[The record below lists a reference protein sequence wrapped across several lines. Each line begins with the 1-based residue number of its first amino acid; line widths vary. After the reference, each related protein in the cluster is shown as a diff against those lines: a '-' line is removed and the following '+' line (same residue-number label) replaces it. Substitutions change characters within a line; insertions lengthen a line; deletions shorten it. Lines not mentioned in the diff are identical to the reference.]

1 MRHKV
6 IYGNINIGILL
17 YTLIFAFLSTFISQA
32 QDMAVP
38 VEIQYPLFLK
48 ILTFDRNLKTRVGKE
63 IIIGIVYQG
72 KFRSSLKTKDEL
84 VDVIKKSS
92 IKNVHDIPIK
102 QVSINIDENDLE
114 STASKLEIDV
124 LYITPIRAVD
134 IESITK
140 LSRKKKI
147 ITLTGVTDYVKA
159 GISVVIDVKDNQPQ
173 IVINLPGAKDEGVD
187 FSSQLL
193 RLSKVIMK

>member
-140 LSRKKKI
+140 LSRNKKI
-147 ITLTGVTDYVKA
+147 VTLTGVTDYVKA